1 MQVARSEVGQ
11 RCREDKEVA
20 DGVTLVERVGEDGDE
35 ERHREAAVAEPYDEH
50 TYEQH
55 VQQREPI
62 DEPPAVP
69 AALVDDAEQGV
80 EDESAPAHQHHRP
93 GARAHGPDRP
103 PGDPQRHAEPHE
115 PPATPQAA
123 RDRLEVLE
131 PLLEPGGIVFPTAHP
146 GGGQALSASL
156 QAGGPE
162 TFTDATNNTLAIT
175 SVELVLRKV
184 ELKPVERDACDESSQ
199 VTVATVATSA
209 SDGNDGNEGNDMN
222 EADEE
227 CDELEA
233 GPILVDLPLGGIER
247 MFEATVPA
255 GTYDELRFQIHKPS
269 DNGDA
274 ADQAFLT
281 AHPDFAGISIRMEGT
296 FNGAAFTY
304 TSALDVDQELRFN
317 PPIEVTAGTSAK
329 LTVSLDLSGWFRNS
343 GTLVDPA
350 TAAEG
355 GANEDLV
362 RRNIIRSF
370 QAFKDNNED
379 GRDDDHEGEDGGHP

>member
-1 MQVARSEVGQ
+1 MQN
-11 RCREDKEVA
+11 
-20 DGVTLVERVGEDGDE
+20 
-35 ERHREAAVAEPYDEH
+35 HRAMPCVILA
-50 TYEQH
+50 TF
-55 VQQREPI
+55 
-62 DEPPAVP
+62 
-69 AALVDDAEQGV
+69 ALVACTDGAGPRGV
-80 EDESAPAHQHHRP
+80 GKVSLALSTVQPSTLPSAP
-93 GARAHGPDRP
+93 
-103 PGDPQRHAEPHE
+103 
-115 PPATPQAA
+115 T
-123 RDRLEVLE
+123 
-131 PLLEPGGIVFPTAHP
+131 
-146 GGGQALSASL
+146 GQALSASL

-184 ELKPVERDACDESSQ
+184 ELKPVERDACNESSQ
-199 VTVATVATSA
+199 ITVATVATPA
-209 SDGNDGNEGNDMN
+209 SDGNDGNKGNEMN
-222 EADEE
+222 EADGE

-329 LTVSLDLSGWFRNS
+329 LTVSLDLSGWFRNR

-362 RRNIIRSF
+362 RHNIIRSF